1 MKESGGFAA
10 ARKAKICCTGNLCS
24 KYSMNFVACLSECVP
39 RTKISFPLVAH
50 ECVFDT
56 KDVSEMEICHKR
68 LLCYYYATTI
78 YQMHGKGNRIT
89 LPACVVQAAREKCP
103 KIYIDN
109 SDNGGN
115 VRECFM
121 VALIFTSYVL

>member
-1 MKESGGFAA
+1 
-10 ARKAKICCTGNLCS
+10 
-24 KYSMNFVACLSECVP
+24 MNFAACLSECVP
-39 RTKISFPLVAH
+39 TPDQISPPLVAC
-50 ECVFDT
+50 ECV
-56 KDVSEMEICHKR
+56 
-68 LLCYYYATTI
+68 LCYYYYA
-78 YQMHGKGNRIT
+78 QQQA

>member
-39 RTKISFPLVAH
+39 LDQISFPLVAH
-50 ECVFDT
+50 ECGFDT
-56 KDVSEMEICHKR
+56 KDVSEMENCHKR
-68 LLCYYYATTI
+68 LLATTI

-89 LPACVVQAAREKCP
+89 LPACVVQAVREKYP
-103 KIYIDN
+103 KIYIDH
-109 SDNGGN
+109 SDNGGKTD
-115 VRECFM
+115 EDE
-121 VALIFTSYVL
+121 